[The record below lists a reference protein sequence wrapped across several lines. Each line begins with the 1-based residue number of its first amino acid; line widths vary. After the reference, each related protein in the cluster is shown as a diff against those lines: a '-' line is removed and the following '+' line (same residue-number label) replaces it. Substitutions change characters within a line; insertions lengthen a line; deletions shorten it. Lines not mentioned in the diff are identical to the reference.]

1 MSMTRSST
9 TRVSAKKFLLSFLL
23 LFSSSSVT
31 ADTLLIWLAE
41 ERAGVRD
48 LAAISHPVVRELR
61 AQLPPSLTLLT
72 PLMDLTDQ
80 MFIDADILWQGDQDT
95 IQSASARYSTEH
107 ILVARIIEG
116 ARPLTEWLIWLSG
129 DRKTIST
136 QGEWSAQAADVIAFI
151 AENADLSSTEDVTND
166 TFSDEA
172 EAQPLDLA
180 PIPSLAGY
188 QVIVYNLIMPMDFL
202 DATETLRE
210 MFGESAVRMISFN
223 AGILRVNIDYEGALS
238 GLQRELQAHP
248 RFSEISDARLEFT
261 WN

>member
-1 MSMTRSST
+1 MSMTRNST
-9 TRVSAKKFLLSFLL
+9 TRVSAKRFLLSFLL
-23 LFSSSSVT
+23 LISSSSLA
-31 ADTLLIWLAE
+31 ADTLIIWLAE

-48 LAAISHPVVRELR
+48 MAAISHPVVRELR
-61 AQLPPSLTLLT
+61 SQLPSSLTLLT

-80 MFIDADILWQGDQDT
+80 MFIDANILWQGDQDT

-116 ARPLTEWLIWLSG
+116 TRPLTEWLIWLSG
-129 DRKTIST
+129 DRKTFST
-136 QGEWSAQAADVIAFI
+136 QGEWSAQAAEVIAFI
-151 AENADLSSTEDVTND
+151 NENVDLSSIDDMTND
-166 TFSDEA
+166 AFNNQS

-180 PIPSLAGY
+180 PIPGLAGY
-188 QVIVYNLIMPMDFL
+188 QVIIYDLIMPMDFL

-223 AGILRVNIDYEGALS
+223 SGILQVNIDYEGALS

-248 RFSEISDARLEFT
+248 RFSEKSDARLEFT